1 MKTIAFLILLFTTAA
16 GLAAR
21 APKPVERANALLAQM
36 TRDEKISLA
45 ANGGAGIP
53 RLGIPGLAP
62 SDGPNGVREG
72 GPGKTAFPNAHIVAA
87 SWDRSLAESF
97 GAAIGAEA
105 SGKGYNILL
114 GPTVNILRVP
124 EWGRAAETLG
134 EDPYLAGQIA
144 AAEIRGIQSQHV
156 MAQVKHFAAN
166 NQEIQRV
173 GNPLGLPPLSPA
185 VDVVVSERALQEIY
199 FPAFKAAVQGFR
211 GSAFPGWRRPMG
223 PTA

>member
-1 MKTIAFLILLFTTAA
+1 MRRGMSTRISRGAGLPASGWTAIGVAEYTRSPMKTIAFLILLFTTAA
-16 GLAAR
+16 ALAAR
-21 APKPVERANALLAQM
+21 APTPVERANALLAQM

-87 SWDRSLAESF
+87 SWDRSLAEAF

-114 GPTVNILRVP
+114 
-124 EWGRAAETLG
+124 
-134 EDPYLAGQIA
+134 
-144 AAEIRGIQSQHV
+144 
-156 MAQVKHFAAN
+156 
-166 NQEIQRV
+166 
-173 GNPLGLPPLSPA
+173 
-185 VDVVVSERALQEIY
+185 
-199 FPAFKAAVQGFR
+199 
-211 GSAFPGWRRPMG
+211 
-223 PTA
+223 